1 MSLYNIILAEDHALV
16 RQGIRRILED
26 DPKLNVVGEAEDGF
40 ELLEVVRQKNADMII
55 LDITMPNLSG
65 IEATKRL
72 KANYPDIKILIL
84 TMHKGSESLSNA
96 MASGADGYILKEN
109 ASQDLIRAIRT
120 LQEGG
125 TYISPS
131 LFPYLEEFFIQSH
144 RGSHPFSD
152 NNSLS
157 GREIEIIKLIAE
169 GKSSK
174 EIAEILCLS
183 YRTIQNHRTNILRKL
198 NLTKSTDLVRYALR
212 KGYISS

>member
-1 MSLYNIILAEDHALV
+1 MSLCNIILAEDHALV
-16 RQGIRRILED
+16 RQGIKRILED
-26 DPKLNVVGEAEDGF
+26 DPKLSVVGEAEDGF
-40 ELLEVVRQKNADMII
+40 ELLDVIRQKSADIII

-72 KANYPDIKILIL
+72 KANYPNIKILIL

-109 ASQDLIRAIRT
+109 APQDLIRAIKI

-144 RGSHPFSD
+144 RGNHPFSD
-152 NNSLS
+152 NNALS

-174 EIAEILCLS
+174 KIAETLCLS

-198 NLTKSTDLVRYALR
+198 NLTKSTDLVRYAFL

>member
-1 MSLYNIILAEDHALV
+1 MSLYSIILAEDHALV

-40 ELLEVVRQKNADMII
+40 ELLEVVRQKCPDMII

-109 ASQDLIRAIRT
+109 ASQDLIRAIKT

-144 RGSHPFSD
+144 RGHHHFSD
-152 NNSLS
+152 SNSLS

-212 KGYISS
+212 RGYISS